1 MPDAATAPIPST
13 PRTGP
18 AAGPSCLA
26 SGTPLAPETPVIAV
40 LCEPAEGERA
50 GQGLLGLVRGV
61 VERGAWDGGFR
72 PPRLV
77 CFWRTVVPAPS
88 TRTMPL
94 DEGAL
99 LEMLERASEAGPG
112 EITPRQA
119 SLHFIVALVLLRRRR
134 VRLCERRREIA
145 DGTERWVFE
154 AKGADGEAWRIEL
167 PAATLA
173 PSELA
178 EAAEA
183 LGDLLGVAGRADA
196 ADAPAKASG
205 DASS

>member
-1 MPDAATAPIPST
+1 MPDAATAPT
-13 PRTGP
+13 PRATP
-18 AAGPSCLA
+18 VAGPCCLA

-40 LCEPAEGERA
+40 LCEPAEGERP
-50 GQGLLGLVRGV
+50 GQALLGLVRGV
-61 VERGAWDGGFR
+61 VERSAWDAGFR

-77 CFWRTVVPAPS
+77 CFWRTLVQAPS
-88 TRTMPL
+88 ARAVPL

-99 LEMLERASEAGPG
+99 LEMLERAADAAPG

-134 VRLCERRREIA
+134 LRLCERRRTVA
-145 DGTERWVFE
+145 DGAERWVFE
-154 AKGADGEAWRIEL
+154 AKGAEGVPWRIEL

-173 PSELA
+173 PAEMA

-183 LGDLLGVAGRADA
+183 LGELLGVGGHADA
-196 ADAPAKASG
+196 AAAPAKASG
-205 DASS
+205 DAAP